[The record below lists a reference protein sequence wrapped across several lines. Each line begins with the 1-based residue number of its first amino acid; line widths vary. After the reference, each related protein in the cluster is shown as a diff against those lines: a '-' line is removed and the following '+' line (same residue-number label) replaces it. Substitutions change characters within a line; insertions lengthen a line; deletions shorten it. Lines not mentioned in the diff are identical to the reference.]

1 MQWRTSDRMLGACA
15 LGRDS
20 ECYSDKCTAT
30 NCVGHCGETLKQC
43 VIIEKDG
50 RVGQGISSDGDVGK
64 GLCEQVVCKATSEV
78 RVDISHKKVCRDK
91 ISRKRLSMYEVFM
104 QKEIDLHDKLSES
117 N

>member
-1 MQWRTSDRMLGACA
+1 MQWRTSDQMLGACA

-50 RVGQGISSDGDVGK
+50 RVGQGLSSDGDVGK
-64 GLCEQVVCKATSEV
+64 GLCEQAVCKATSEV
-78 RVDISHKKVCRDK
+78 RVDISHKKCAGTR
-91 ISRKRLSMYEVFM
+91 SQGRG
-104 QKEIDLHDKLSES
+104 
-117 N
+117 